1 MNGPFSEPAPRRS
14 RLKWMFWLLALA
26 AAFWLLGPNAA
37 RLRCRARADVSDELV
52 NTLMRFDRNGD
63 GKLDRSEVP
72 ERLQGLFDR
81 ADTNKDGFLTPEEI
95 RARANADAFVER
107 R

>member
-1 MNGPFSEPAPRRS
+1 M
-14 RLKWMFWLLALA
+14 KWVIGLLVLFLAIWLLA
-26 AAFWLLGPNAA
+26 PNSG
-37 RLRCRARADVSDELV
+37 RLRRRTGPDVSDDLV
-52 NTLMRFDRNGD
+52 KTLMSLDRNGD

-72 ERLQGLFDR
+72 ERMQGLFDR

-95 RARANADAFVER
+95 RTLARAEALVER

>member
-1 MNGPFSEPAPRRS
+1 MTGLFSPPAPRRS
-14 RLKWMFWLLALA
+14 GLKWIWLLALA
-26 AAFWLLGPNAA
+26 ATLLFIASRAA
-37 RLRCRARADVSDELV
+37 RLRRRAQVDVSDELV

-72 ERLQGLFDR
+72 ERMQGLFDR

-95 RARANADAFVER
+95 RTRAKADAFVER

>member
-1 MNGPFSEPAPRRS
+1 MVGLLTLAA
-14 RLKWMFWLLALA
+14 LVWLLA
-26 AAFWLLGPNAA
+26 PNAG
-37 RLRCRARADVSDELV
+37 RQGRRTGPDISDDLV
-52 NTLMRFDRNGD
+52 KTMMSFDRNGD

-72 ERLQGLFDR
+72 ERMQGLFDR

-95 RARANADAFVER
+95 RTLARANAPVER